1 MADPLGLIQQGN
13 GSGAI
18 HNAAWSRAS
27 GTKPND
33 GPSFNDVLKQN
44 LEQVNQ
50 LQQNAEMAIEDLVS
64 GRRDDVASVMIAK
77 QKADLA
83 FQMLLQVCNKMLAA
97 LEEIKEMRV

>member
-1 MADPLGLIQQGN
+1 
-13 GSGAI
+13 
-18 HNAAWSRAS
+18 
-27 GTKPND
+27 
-33 GPSFNDVLKQN
+33 LKQN

-83 FQMLLQVCNKMLAA
+83 FQMLLQVRNKMLAA